1 MLDIIS
7 LPPEIDTSKSE
18 FENTPPTVNGISH
31 FKPLST
37 VNRFLSNNTKK
48 SAFCPSSGT
57 GTIAASKSLV
67 ILKAPSLLTFL
78 LMLSSIFFAMLS
90 LPNMT
95 VQSSI
100 VDDEM
105 FGRKPISRLTSNLL
119 FWNVSNWEMGISA
132 TYDPSFITALAVKFN
147 SSFKAVVSFKLN
159 SAVTSTLSL
168 SYSPSRSKVN
178 L

>member
-1 MLDIIS
+1 MAHSGSITTILELVVETLLSFFLIPVISILPPDDVALPIIFDLGVPCSMLDIIS
-7 LPPEIDTSKSE
+7 FPPEIDTSKSE
-18 FENTPPTVNGISH
+18 FEKTPPTVNGISH

-119 FWNVSNWEMGISA
+119 F
-132 TYDPSFITALAVKFN
+132 
-147 SSFKAVVSFKLN
+147 
-159 SAVTSTLSL
+159 
-168 SYSPSRSKVN
+168 
-178 L
+178 

>member
-1 MLDIIS
+1 MAHSGSITTILEVVVETLLSFFLIPVISILPPDDVALPIIFDLGVPCSMLDIIS

-119 FWNVSNWEMGISA
+119 F
-132 TYDPSFITALAVKFN
+132 
-147 SSFKAVVSFKLN
+147 
-159 SAVTSTLSL
+159 
-168 SYSPSRSKVN
+168 
-178 L
+178 